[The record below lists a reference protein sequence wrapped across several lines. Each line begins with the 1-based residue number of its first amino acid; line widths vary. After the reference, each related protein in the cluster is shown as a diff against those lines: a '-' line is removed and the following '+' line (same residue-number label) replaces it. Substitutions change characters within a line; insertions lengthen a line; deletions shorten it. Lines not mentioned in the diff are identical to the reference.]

1 MEEDVN
7 ILLAKEGWN
16 TVEELSLSMYVE
28 YILYIYIVYTNV
40 CWYFSVFMSCLLKLT
55 VS

>member
-16 TVEELSLSMYVE
+16 TVEELSLSMYVA
-28 YILYIYIVYTNV
+28 YILYIQMYAGILVYL
-40 CWYFSVFMSCLLKLT
+40 CLVF
-55 VS
+55 